1 MTDEHDLPVC
11 LSAVERIG
19 QASSWGRHLGFDY
32 GLSAMLSVYLGSGEP
47 YVKRYRIYLRP
58 GVRPAGLIS
67 WVGLVT
73 EQSQAGEEL
82 RLLALMV
89 VLLCLTAWG
98 FLIVGVEREVG

>member
-1 MTDEHDLPVC
+1 V
-11 LSAVERIG
+11 
-19 QASSWGRHLGFDY
+19 GR
-32 GLSAMLSVYLGSGEP
+32 P

-98 FLIVGVEREVG
+98 FSHRWGGEGGGGSTGRGVSGRSGKRFGKSGI